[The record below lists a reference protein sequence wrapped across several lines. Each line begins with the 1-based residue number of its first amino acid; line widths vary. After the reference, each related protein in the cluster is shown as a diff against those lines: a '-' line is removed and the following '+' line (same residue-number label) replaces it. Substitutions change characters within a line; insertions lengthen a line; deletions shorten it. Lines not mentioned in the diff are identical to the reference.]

1 MAGSSGIIVFRH
13 CERSEAI
20 HSCQRKDCPLM
31 EAQVVIELAG
41 GIAEAIHRG
50 EQHRSEV
57 LALRRPTAPLTLT
70 WSASSRVG

>member
-1 MAGSSGIIVFRH
+1 
-13 CERSEAI
+13 
-20 HSCQRKDCPLM
+20 M